1 MARSSSGKSVA
12 RAAATGGGTTYR
24 GQMPVNW
31 YAGLVV
37 IVLVGLASVIFAR
50 LDYTR
55 SGASGAQPTVGQT
68 WHAALAFDICGT
80 TEAALPV
87 TPSATGGLT
96 STGKG
101 VLLIAPKSSSESGS
115 NANLGKFASEYTGMT
130 LTNTSVK
137 YPATTSPLYTNGEKC
152 AAGTPDA
159 GKKGVVRVR
168 TWTLSTSSSN
178 SNETAQIGGLYA
190 KHPAKLALLNRQ
202 LIMVGFVPAGTQ
214 LPKVPPTTEVAL
226 LEAIAGTAPV
236 TTTTAATATTTT
248 TAPVTSTTAAG
259 GTTTTT
265 TTTAAGATTTI
276 PSATTTTTKP
286 KS

>member
-1 MARSSSGKSVA
+1 
-12 RAAATGGGTTYR
+12 
-24 GQMPVNW
+24 MPVNW